1 METLHVTG
9 IDWCLHDMLILRVQE
24 FAFANSMMFIET
36 SAKTRP
42 EQIHV
47 QLQIFELVLRVD
59 FESFFGWSRAEA
71 KGGSIAVH
79 AIACCKASSLVY
91 RHKKNT
97 RFMLA
102 RRTLV
107 SAMATASWPKTSTY
121 TAESIDVWGQ
131 RPSMS
136 ARQASITLCWGHRAW
151 LFFHVSRAPHS
162 SAERFCSSRIRSLR
176 S

>member
-9 IDWCLHDMLILRVQE
+9 AYMLILRVQE

-71 KGGSIAVH
+71 KGGSIGAH
-79 AIACCKASSLVY
+79 AIACCYASSLFGLQTKAK
-91 RHKKNT
+91 HSFHAGSTDTGECNGHSL
-97 RFMLA
+97 LA
-102 RRTLV
+102 EDIDLHGRVDRCLGTEAV
-107 SAMATASWPKTSTY
+107 HVRASSFYHALLGT
-121 TAESIDVWGQ
+121 
-131 RPSMS
+131 
-136 ARQASITLCWGHRAW
+136 
-151 LFFHVSRAPHS
+151 
-162 SAERFCSSRIRSLR
+162 
-176 S
+176 